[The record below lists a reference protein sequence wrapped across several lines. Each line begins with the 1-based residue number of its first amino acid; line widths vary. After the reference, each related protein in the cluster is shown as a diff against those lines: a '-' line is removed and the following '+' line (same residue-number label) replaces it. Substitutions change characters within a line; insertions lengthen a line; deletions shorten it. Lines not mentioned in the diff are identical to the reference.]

1 MGMGGSDVAKDAS
14 DLVLTDDNFDS
25 IRAAIREGRR
35 IFDNIQRFVLHL
47 LATNVGEV
55 ILLVIGLCFVDESG
69 ASVFPLSPLAILWIN
84 MVTSGP
90 PAFGLG
96 LEKPAINIMSRP
108 PHNPKTGVFA
118 LQIII
123 EIMFC
128 KSAVVVDRLGLLS
141 VDKLDGFVMGATSLL
156 AVSTLFQG
164 SGAYTHQSYSSSL
177 LFTEPTAA
185 ISVMTATANI
195 LRHVELSIEHA
206 LPHLRL

>member
-25 IRAAIREGRR
+25 IRSAIREGRR

-47 LATNVGEV
+47 LATNVAEV
-55 ILLVIGLCFVDESG
+55 ILLVIGLCFIDESG

-96 LEKPAINIMSRP
+96 LERPAINIMTRP
-108 PHNPKTGVFA
+108 PHNPKTGVFT

-128 KSAVVVDRLGLLS
+128 EFRIIVPVCASR
-141 VDKLDGFVMGATSLL
+141 
-156 AVSTLFQG
+156 
-164 SGAYTHQSYSSSL
+164 
-177 LFTEPTAA
+177 
-185 ISVMTATANI
+185 
-195 LRHVELSIEHA
+195 
-206 LPHLRL
+206 